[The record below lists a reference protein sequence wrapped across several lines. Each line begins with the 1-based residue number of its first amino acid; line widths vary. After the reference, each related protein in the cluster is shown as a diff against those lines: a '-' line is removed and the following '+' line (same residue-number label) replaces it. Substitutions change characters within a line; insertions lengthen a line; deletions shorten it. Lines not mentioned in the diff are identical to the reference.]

1 MQERAGHT
9 MKRTRT
15 WRLGVALSLCG
26 SLLALP
32 VPAALGAQGGGPNAA
47 KASPER
53 RDGNPRGKAYFT
65 DVALVNQHGEKL
77 RFYSDL
83 LMGKVVV
90 INSFYTSC
98 TDSCPLIMGSL
109 ARLQDALGDRFG
121 REVSFVSLSS
131 DPVHDTPPRLKEYAK
146 RFQVRPG
153 WNLLTGTRENVLFAL
168 AKIGQRVTSKDDHL
182 NVLILG
188 NERTEHWKKAFAMA
202 PTPALVLMVE
212 GLVADGERTAGDT
225 SADRAKAP

>member
-1 MQERAGHT
+1 

-15 WRLGVALSLCG
+15 WALGVALGLCG

-32 VPAALGAQGGGPNAA
+32 VPAALAAQGRERNAA
-47 KASPER
+47 EASAER
-53 RDGNPRGKAYFT
+53 RDGNPRGRAYFT

-109 ARLQDALGDRFG
+109 ARLQEALGDRFG
-121 REVSFVSLSS
+121 RDVSFVSLSS

-146 RFQVRPG
+146 RFQARPG

-182 NVLILG
+182 NLLILG

-202 PTPALVLMVE
+202 PTPALLLMVE
-212 GLVADGERTAGDT
+212 GLVTDGEPTAGDT

>member
-1 MQERAGHT
+1 
-9 MKRTRT
+9 MKKQ
-15 WRLGVALSLCG
+15 WALCAALGVCG
-26 SLLALP
+26 ALLALP
-32 VPAALGAQGGGPNAA
+32 VPAALGAQGRQPSAA
-47 KASPER
+47 QASAEP
-53 RDGNPRGKAYFT
+53 RDGNPRARAYFT

-98 TDSCPLIMGSL
+98 TDSCPVMMGSL

-121 REVSFVSLSS
+121 REVFFLSLTS
-131 DPVHDTPPRLKEYAK
+131 DPAHDTPPRLKEYAK
-146 RFQVRPG
+146 RFQARPG

-182 NVLILG
+182 NLLILG
-188 NERTEHWKKAFAMA
+188 NERTEHWKKAFAMT
-202 PTPALVLMVE
+202 PTPAILAQVE
-212 GLVADGERTAGDT
+212 ALLTDGEWTAGD
-225 SADRAKAP
+225 SPAERATAPR

>member
-1 MQERAGHT
+1 MT
-9 MKRTRT
+9 TKRTRA
-15 WRLGVALSLCG
+15 LGIALGLCG

-32 VPAALGAQGGGPNAA
+32 VPAALGAQGPEPNAA
-47 KASPER
+47 KANVER

-65 DVALVNQHGEKL
+65 DMALVNQHGEKL

-121 REVSFVSLSS
+121 REVTFVSLTS
-131 DPVHDTPPRLKEYAK
+131 DPVYDTPPRLKEYAK
-146 RFQVRPG
+146 RFQARPG
-153 WNLLTGTRENVLFAL
+153 WNLLTGTRENVLLAL

-182 NVLILG
+182 NLLILG

-202 PTPALVLMVE
+202 PTPSLLLMVE
-212 GLVADGERTAGDT
+212 GLLADGEPTAGDT
-225 SADRAKAP
+225 SPNRAAAPR